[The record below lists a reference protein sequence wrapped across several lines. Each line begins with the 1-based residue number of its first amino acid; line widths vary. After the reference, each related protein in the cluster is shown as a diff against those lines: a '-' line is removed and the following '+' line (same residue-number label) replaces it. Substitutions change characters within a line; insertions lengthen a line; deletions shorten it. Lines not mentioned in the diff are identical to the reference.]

1 LEVTLRLLILA
12 GVGFAVAVTIIALR
26 VYFARSRVPMQFDPK
41 DASNGGGALLVEFT
55 SPYCQECREA
65 IPYLKA
71 ASLVHGA
78 RLEVIDARE
87 RPDLAQKYD
96 IRHTPTI
103 LVVDRRGAVRGGW
116 TGIPSS
122 DELEAALVAAS

>member
-1 LEVTLRLLILA
+1 MVVALTILGLRI
-12 GVGFAVAVTIIALR
+12 
-26 VYFARSRVPMQFDPK
+26 YFGRGRVPIRFDPR

-55 SPYCQECREA
+55 SPYCYECKEA

-103 LVVDRRGAVRGGW
+103 LVVDRRGEVRGGW
-116 TGIPSS
+116 AGIPSS
-122 DELEAALVAAS
+122 DELEAALAAAAGS